1 MSPHET
7 LVSETRAWLGR
18 ARADLGACDALIAAG
33 LTAEAL
39 FHAQQCAEKAMK
51 AVLTWHQV
59 AFKKPHDLDELKLVC
74 LPFAGDATAHLA
86 GIERLSQYAWRFRYP
101 GHHTPPSK
109 QRRRKPGTRPGSFWA
124 LWPLSSN
131 PSSVVDRAM
140 AITNS
145 KRAGKAPAFMP
156 PLGMFAVGFIMDTA
170 ERARGEAP

>member
-39 FHAQQCAEKAMK
+39 FHTQQCAEKAMK

-59 AFKKPHDLDELKLVC
+59 SFKKTHDLDELKQMC
-74 LPFAGDATAHLA
+74 LPLAEDATAHMA

-101 GHHTPPSK
+101 GAPYSPERTEAEEGRH
-109 QRRRKPGTRPGSFWA
+109 A
-124 LWPLSSN
+124 
-131 PSSVVDRAM
+131 
-140 AITNS
+140 
-145 KRAGKAPAFMP
+145 AGR
-156 PLGMFAVGFIMDTA
+156 LLDAVA
-170 ERARGEAP
+170 ARLESHFGN